1 MVVKGGYS
9 EYIKKGS
16 KSGMVGK
23 RPIDDQEPSE
33 QITIKL
39 KKIEADE
46 NGEENVKKPNKIK
59 MHQMTIEMRHADFS
73 KMIKLPEKVFRSWEI
88 KQSSDNLADQL
99 SLITGKPKQ
108 EIISDA
114 IIITANLLKR
124 NPDLINEILN
134 EYKPI
139 KRG

>member
-9 EYIKKGS
+9 EYIKETS
-16 KSGMVGK
+16 KSDTVGK
-23 RPIDDQEPSE
+23 RSIDDQEPSE